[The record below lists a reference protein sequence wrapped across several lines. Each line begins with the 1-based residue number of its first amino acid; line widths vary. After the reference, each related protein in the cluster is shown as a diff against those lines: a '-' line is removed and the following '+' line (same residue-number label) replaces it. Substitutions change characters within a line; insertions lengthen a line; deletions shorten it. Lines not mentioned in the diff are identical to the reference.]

1 MMRILDRAAGVL
13 LLLGAAG
20 HTLGTVLTLPPSH
33 DAFIWSLG
41 SSVAAVLVGTLNL
54 VRVGRPDDRT
64 LAWICLGG
72 SLAWAGVVIGF
83 GLIIGQLLDPRVDMH
98 LVASLALAGFSLRT
112 LLGRASG
119 DAPVPVGQP
128 ARS

>member
-1 MMRILDRAAGVL
+1 MRVLDRAASIL

-20 HTLGTVLTLPPSH
+20 HTVGTVLSLPPSH

-41 SSVAAVLVGTLNL
+41 SSLAAVLVGVLNL
-54 VRVGRPDDRT
+54 VRAGRPSDRT

-72 SLAWAGVVIGF
+72 SLGWALVVLGF
-83 GLIIGQLLDPRVDMH
+83 GLIIGNLVDPRVDMH
-98 LVASLALAGFSLRT
+98 LVASLALVAFSVRT
-112 LLGRASG
+112 LLGRGAVE
-119 DAPVPVGQP
+119 APAPRAQT

>member
-1 MMRILDRAAGVL
+1 VIRILDRAAGVL
-13 LLLGAAG
+13 LLLGAGG

-41 SSVAAVLVGTLNL
+41 SSLAAVLVGTLNL
-54 VRVGRPDDRT
+54 VRAGRPNDRT

-83 GLIIGQLLDPRVDMH
+83 GLIIGHLLDPRVDMH
-98 LVASLALAGFSLRT
+98 LVASLALVGFSLRT
-112 LLGRASG
+112 LLGRASE
-119 DAPVPVGQP
+119 DSTAPVRRP
-128 ARS
+128 ARA

>member
-1 MMRILDRAAGVL
+1 MTRLLDRAAGVL

-20 HTLGTVLTLPPSH
+20 HTLGTVLTLSPSH
-33 DAFIWSLG
+33 NAFIWSLG
-41 SSVAAVLVGTLNL
+41 SSLAAVLVGTLNL
-54 VRVGRPDDRT
+54 VRVGRPPDRT

-72 SLAWAGVVIGF
+72 SLGWAAVVVGF

>member
-20 HTLGTVLTLPPSH
+20 HTVGTLLTLPPSH
-33 DAFIWSLG
+33 EAFIWSLG
-41 SSVAAVLVGTLNL
+41 SSLAAALVGTLNL
-54 VRVGRPDDRT
+54 IRVGRPSDRT

-72 SLAWAGVVIGF
+72 SLGWAAVVVGF

-98 LVASLALAGFSLRT
+98 LVASLALVGFSART
-112 LLGRASG
+112 LLGRGAEPAS
-119 DAPVPVGQP
+119 APAAAP

>member
-1 MMRILDRAAGVL
+1 MMRTLDRAAGVL

-41 SSVAAVLVGTLNL
+41 SSLAAVLVGTLNL
-54 VRVGRPDDRT
+54 VRAGRPADRT

-72 SLAWAGVVIGF
+72 SLAWAGVVVGF
-83 GLIIGQLLDPRVDMH
+83 GLIIGQLIDPRVDMH
-98 LVASLALAGFSLRT
+98 LVASLALAGFSVRT
-112 LLGRASG
+112 LLGRASQ
-119 DAPVPVGQP
+119 DAAVPVGQP
-128 ARS
+128 ASP